1 MESASASA
9 SASAEE
15 DLSPPLSSYSMDELH
30 QLNTLLT
37 QSYDHY
43 MKLLKDEEV
52 VAKLKE
58 GDLMALNM
66 CVRETLSEMDS
77 VKSEIESRTPNDKS
91 R

>member
-1 MESASASA
+1 MESTSNNETANN
-9 SASAEE
+9 E
-15 DLSPPLSSYSMDELH
+15 DLPAPLSSYSIDELH

-43 MKLLKDEEV
+43 MKLLKDEKV

-77 VKSEIESRTPNDKS
+77 IKSEIESRIPNDKS

>member
-1 MESASASA
+1 MESTSNNETAND
-9 SASAEE
+9 E
-15 DLSPPLSSYSMDELH
+15 DLAAPLSSYSMDELH

-43 MKLLKDEEV
+43 MKLLKDEEI

-66 CVRETLSEMDS
+66 CLKETLNEMDS
-77 VKSEIESRTPNDKS
+77 VKSEIESRMPNDKS

>member
-1 MESASASA
+1 MESTSNNETAND
-9 SASAEE
+9 E
-15 DLSPPLSSYSMDELH
+15 DLAAPLSSYSIDELH

-43 MKLLKDEEV
+43 MKLLKDEKV

-66 CVRETLSEMDS
+66 CLKETLSEMDS
-77 VKSEIESRTPNDKS
+77 IKSEIESRIPNDKS

>member
-1 MESASASA
+1 MESTSNN
-9 SASAEE
+9 E
-15 DLSPPLSSYSMDELH
+15 DLPAPLSSYSIDELH

-43 MKLLKDEEV
+43 MKLLKDEKV

-77 VKSEIESRTPNDKS
+77 IKSEIESRIPNDKS

>member
-1 MESASASA
+1 MESTSNNETAND
-9 SASAEE
+9 E
-15 DLSPPLSSYSMDELH
+15 DLAAPLSSYSIDELH

-43 MKLLKDEEV
+43 MKLLKDQEV

-66 CVRETLSEMDS
+66 CLKETLNEMDS
-77 VKSEIESRTPNDKS
+77 VKSEIESRILNDKS

>member
-1 MESASASA
+1 MESTSNNETANN
-9 SASAEE
+9 E
-15 DLSPPLSSYSMDELH
+15 DLPAPLSSYSIDELH

-43 MKLLKDEEV
+43 MKLLKDEKV

-66 CVRETLSEMDS
+66 CLKETLSEMDS
-77 VKSEIESRTPNDKS
+77 IKSEIESRIPNDKS

>member
-9 SASAEE
+9 SASAEA

>member
-1 MESASASA
+1 MESTSNNETAND
-9 SASAEE
+9 E
-15 DLSPPLSSYSMDELH
+15 DLAAPLSSYSMDELH

-43 MKLLKDEEV
+43 MKLLKDEKI

-66 CVRETLSEMDS
+66 CLKETLSEMDS
-77 VKSEIESRTPNDKS
+77 IKSEIESRIPNDKS

>member
-9 SASAEE
+9 SASAEA
-15 DLSPPLSSYSMDELH
+15 DLSPPLSSHSMDELH

-77 VKSEIESRTPNDKS
+77 VKSEIESRMPNDKS